1 MTKTLRRK
9 CLWLAA
15 VSPLTIGIV
24 ALGQSRSSQI
34 GREVAVPVHLQD
46 GDEFTTPREQL
57 IEFGAQLFNAKFTI
71 QEGAGRP
78 HSKGTGARGDARLER
93 RGSELPGVVEGGMS
107 RRIDIRKPGTSRHRP
122 RPRRI
127 YCCGTAETPHI
138 TCQAG
143 KL

>member
-1 MTKTLRRK
+1 MSMACCRISVNHWDCGFGAK
-9 CLWLAA
+9 
-15 VSPLTIGIV
+15 P
-24 ALGQSRSSQI
+24 Q
-34 GREVAVPVHLQD
+34 
-46 GDEFTTPREQL
+46 FTNPREQL

-127 YCCGTAETPHI
+127 YCCGTAETPQVVAGI
-138 TCQAG
+138 TFC
-143 KL
+143 